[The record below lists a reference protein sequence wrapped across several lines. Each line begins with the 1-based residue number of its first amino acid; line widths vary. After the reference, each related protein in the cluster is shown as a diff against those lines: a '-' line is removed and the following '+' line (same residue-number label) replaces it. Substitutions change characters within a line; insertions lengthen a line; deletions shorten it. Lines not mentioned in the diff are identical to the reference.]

1 MRPLLATGP
10 TCRPRLSSAVVVER
24 TAAAV
29 APKAAPKVPGRRYR
43 RNSGE
48 PGVETAVTNLAR
60 AAGSR
65 GRRATSSSTVCDPGT
80 WPRNAAVAG
89 TRGVEPIRTNRPRTR
104 GSPAVVPGD
113 VAELAS
119 VADPGIRPGTPQ
131 HPWPRAGRVRHDD
144 PVGKAPPVSL
154 CPLRASTG
162 LPFMAAVSLR
172 A

>member
-48 PGVETAVTNLAR
+48 PGVETALTNLAR

-89 TRGVEPIRTNRPRTR
+89 TRGAEPIRTNRPRTC
-104 GSPAVVPGD
+104 GSPAVATGD

-119 VADPGIRPGTPQ
+119 AADPANPARHAATPMAT
-131 HPWPRAGRVRHDD
+131 RGRVGMRD

-162 LPFMAAVSLR
+162 LPFYGGPCR
-172 A
+172 